1 MWLVYS
7 MACLNEILLLILLN
21 TIEHNSNTEIIVK
34 MTFIL
39 VMSFHSHKKI
49 KTKKRENMKINII
62 AQTVATL

>member
-7 MACLNEILLLILLN
+7 IACLNEILLLILLN

-49 KTKKRENMKINII
+49 KTIQEKRKYEN
-62 AQTVATL
+62 